1 MQGTKPDALTRR
13 HDYHPLEKGSSLT
26 TTANPQNFQTLLHPG
41 QYLGA
46 ATTGLDQLEISLP
59 IKSLLKTGLEADE
72 SAKPFLDKADHPSE
86 THPYI

>member
-1 MQGTKPDALTRR
+1 MQGTKLDALTRR
-13 HDYHPLEKGSSLT
+13 HDYHPLKKGSSLT
-26 TTANPQNFQTLLHPG
+26 TAANPQNFQTLLHPG

-46 ATTGLDQLEISLP
+46 ATTGLNQLEISLP